1 VSVGDLATLLSA
13 LGTFGTFVLS
23 SAAFVIG
30 WQRNS
35 TSERKGAA
43 ENAAERAKDVA
54 EVATEK
60 AFDKLLEKLVDGQL
74 TADEV
79 EEIREDLHPR
89 HRKELD
95 G

>member
-1 VSVGDLATLLSA
+1 MGDLATLLSA

-30 WQRNS
+30 WQR
-35 TSERKGAA
+35 TSKGERKDAAEQAA
-43 ENAAERAKDVA
+43 ENAKRDTEI
-54 EVATEK
+54 ATEK
-60 AFDKLLEKLVDGQL
+60 AFDRLLDKLADGQL

-79 EEIREDLHPR
+79 EEIRGDLHPG

>member
-1 VSVGDLATLLSA
+1 MGDLATLISA

-30 WQRNS
+30 WQR
-35 TSERKGAA
+35 TSKVERKDAAAIAA
-43 ENAAERAKDVA
+43 EKADHDAEI
-54 EVATEK
+54 ATEK
-60 AFDKLLEKLVDGQL
+60 AFDRLLDRLADGQL

-79 EEIREDLHPR
+79 QEIRQDLHPTR
-89 HRKELD
+89 RKELD

>member
-1 VSVGDLATLLSA
+1 MGDLATLLSA

-23 SAAFVIG
+23 SAAFVVG
-30 WQRNS
+30 WQR
-35 TSERKGAA
+35 TSRTERKDAA
-43 ENAAERAKDVA
+43 EIAAEEAKNA
-54 EVATEK
+54 TEIATEK
-60 AFDKLLEKLVDGQL
+60 AFDKLLDRLADGQL

-79 EEIREDLHPR
+79 EEIREDLHPG